1 MGIDRKKELR
11 MLLTPRANMF
21 MLACTGL
28 PWAVIKDGLV
38 FTTDIEN
45 TLFLFLYLT
54 NLLINFC
61 YHESG
66 TQFPGF
72 LLPYWVSC

>member
-28 PWAVIKDGLV
+28 PWAVTITVLV
-38 FTTDIEN
+38 FTADIEN
-45 TLFLFLYLT
+45 RLFLFL
-54 NLLINFC
+54 
-61 YHESG
+61 
-66 TQFPGF
+66 
-72 LLPYWVSC
+72 

>member
-28 PWAVIKDGLV
+28 PWAVTKAVLV
-38 FTTDIEN
+38 FTTDMEN
-45 TLFLFLYLT
+45 RLFLFLYLT

-61 YHESG
+61 YHKSG
-66 TQFPGF
+66 KKFAAI
-72 LLPYWVSC
+72 LLPDLESC